1 MVHPN
6 SIISNFDFDTT
17 RFKSGISG
25 EDMENTSGTHEFTSG
40 VAQSYIFFLS
50 TKNSFL
56 SFFVRHY
63 IVSLSSIYEL
73 GILFWYLQTV
83 LRIFSLLAIE
93 MY

>member
-1 MVHPN
+1 
-6 SIISNFDFDTT
+6 
-17 RFKSGISG
+17 
-25 EDMENTSGTHEFTSG
+25 MENTSGTHEFISG

-50 TKNSFL
+50 TKNSFV
-56 SFFVRHY
+56 SFFVRHH